1 MSDAV
6 WLVFIK
12 GGYSEGETTT
22 DVFKVFGN
30 HHAAELCEKWVRANK
45 DGRKIGGMW
54 VDEVWV
60 SDEYPVHEESKP

>member
-6 WLVFIK
+6 WLVFIQ
-12 GGYSEGETTT
+12 GCHSEDRTTT

-60 SDEYPVHEESKP
+60 SDEYPVHEESKT

>member
-6 WLVFIK
+6 WLVFIQ
-12 GGYSEGETTT
+12 GCHSEGRTTT

-30 HHAAELCEKWVRANK
+30 HRAAQLCEKWVRANK
-45 DGRKIGGMW
+45 DRKIGGMW

-60 SDEYPVHEESKP
+60 SDEYLVHEEAKP

>member
-12 GGYSEGETTT
+12 GSYSEGRTTT

-30 HHAAELCEKWVRANK
+30 HRAAELCEKWVRANK
-45 DGRKIGGMW
+45 DNRKIGGMW

-60 SDEYPVHEESKP
+60 SDGYSVHDEAKP